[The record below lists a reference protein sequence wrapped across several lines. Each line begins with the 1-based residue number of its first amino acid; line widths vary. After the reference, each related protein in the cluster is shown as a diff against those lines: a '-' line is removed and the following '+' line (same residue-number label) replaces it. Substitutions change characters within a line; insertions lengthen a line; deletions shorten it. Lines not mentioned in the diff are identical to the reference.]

1 MYLKC
6 VAILV
11 NAYVYVCVLLCTYY
25 VCVYTVQDMSAEKFE
40 SSPIIF
46 GDYIKV
52 GADASDRLYEELVD
66 MKKVENVLNEVKRE
80 EGRRREGGREGGEKE
95 GGRRREGGR
104 EEERRREGG
113 GEKEGGRS
121 IVHTYTHTY
130 VRKSAYDR

>member
-11 NAYVYVCVLLCTYY
+11 NAYMYVCVLLCTYY

-80 EGRRREGGREGGEKE
+80 GGRGRGGGREG
-95 GGRRREGGR
+95 EGGR
-104 EEERRREGG
+104 EEYCTY
-113 GEKEGGRS
+113 
-121 IVHTYTHTY
+121 IHTYI
-130 VRKSAYDR
+130 RKSAYDR